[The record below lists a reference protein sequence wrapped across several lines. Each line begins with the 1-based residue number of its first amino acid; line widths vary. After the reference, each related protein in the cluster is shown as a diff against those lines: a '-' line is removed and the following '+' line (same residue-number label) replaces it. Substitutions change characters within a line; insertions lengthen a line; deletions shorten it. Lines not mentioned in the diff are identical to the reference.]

1 MPLFIWAYILHLV
14 VNNDGDLVPAKQA
27 PRDVAAPLGSIYA
40 MPFAEH
46 VVLAKREEQ
55 VGRDVVGELQP
66 SKKKKKTVSNVFNA
80 VCRQT
85 LAQNEAA
92 STVFNAVCRQTLA
105 QNEAASNVFN
115 AVCRQMLARNEV
127 VLNVFNAVCRK
138 TLAVCIQTLAQN
150 EEEIQKAAM
159 GSSSSSISTVY
170 WTAVH

>member
-115 AVCRQMLARNEV
+115 AVCR
-127 VLNVFNAVCRK
+127 K
-138 TLAVCIQTLAQN
+138 TLAVCRQTLAQN